1 MKVHQLKTWPIFF
14 EAVLNGTKTFE
25 FRLNDRNFQVGD
37 KLDLMEYDPDAE
49 GYTGRHCHRFVS
61 YVLDANPFF
70 DFKGHV
76 ILGLKP
82 VEIPEITET
91 KLTEGQK
98 LRICELLEESL
109 NGVRLQNYK
118 TDDDDNL
125 PLVDLLSTGDT
136 ILEGQEEITNIV
148 EQIFFDMDNWAIQL
162 KPVEIPEIS
171 DMEIETYFKQWDIA
185 LIKTADKQYKEWL
198 NKYKDELIDSAIIGA
213 KWYREELKKRL
224 K

>member
-82 VEIPEITET
+82 VEIPEI
-91 KLTEGQK
+91 
-98 LRICELLEESL
+98 
-109 NGVRLQNYK
+109 
-118 TDDDDNL
+118 
-125 PLVDLLSTGDT
+125 
-136 ILEGQEEITNIV
+136 
-148 EQIFFDMDNWAIQL
+148 
-162 KPVEIPEIS
+162 S